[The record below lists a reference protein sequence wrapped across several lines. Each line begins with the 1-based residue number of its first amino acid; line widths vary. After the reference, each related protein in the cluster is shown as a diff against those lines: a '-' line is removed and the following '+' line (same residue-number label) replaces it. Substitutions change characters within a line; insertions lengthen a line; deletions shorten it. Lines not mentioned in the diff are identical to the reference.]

1 MERKANI
8 DEWSL
13 GAIQRKVPQDVLV
26 FLEVEIA
33 LLETSEDM
41 RTFVVERKD
50 CEDRGSPTCPESF
63 WIEGR
68 CQGPVAL
75 KV

>member
-13 GAIQRKVPQDVLV
+13 GAIQRKAPQDVLV

-41 RTFVVERKD
+41 RTFVVEKRIAKT
-50 CEDRGSPTCPESF
+50 EVLRHVQSLSG
-63 WIEGR
+63 
-68 CQGPVAL
+68 
-75 KV
+75 